1 MQSNPTEFL
10 PRPIAIALLIM
21 SATLFAGNHIAARFA
36 FDNGTGLLLAVLA
49 RSTMSL
55 IFMLSIVKLRQA
67 SMAIPAPLR
76 KWQVLLG
83 FLIAAQ
89 SLCLYSAITLIPVAM
104 ALLLVN
110 TWPMMFILASWL
122 AGKKAPNLKTFL
134 LLMFIL
140 FGLILVLNIDTDIP
154 LTHDWLI
161 GVGLATFSAML
172 LAATMWITQYQL
184 AGIPGSVR
192 SSYIMMIVVSL
203 MLVAAWGEWLP
214 GGSALPENETGWI
227 GLVCL
232 ALLYA
237 VAITTLF
244 VLTPRLDMARNSP
257 VLNFEPVASLFLA
270 YGFLGQTLNSVQ
282 LIGGA
287 IVMIGIMGIGM
298 SRA

>member
-67 SMAIPAPLR
+67 SMDIPAPLR

-122 AGKKAPNLKTFL
+122 AGKKAPNLKTFF

-140 FGLILVLNIDTDIP
+140 FGLILVLNIDTDVP
-154 LTHDWLI
+154 LTHDWLL